1 MYSLAIIRIRISS
14 FLFCY
19 PDSCFD
25 HVFYTLFRFIIAFG
39 FMKHSFFSFFF
50 SFSLYFSLFLL
61 ASPSFYVFFVSVS
74 RIILILCIPL
84 AHSTFFVRCNS
95 FNFYSL
101 DVFSFFST
109 SVKMFAFFRFNF
121 VVSHNLFVSFSF
133 GLLLHLFFVYFVVV
147 VYAAA
152 GFWSGSVHVNQFGNC
167 FEFGAMR

>member
-25 HVFYTLFRFIIAFG
+25 YVFYTLFRFIIAFG
-39 FMKHSFFSFFF
+39 FMKHSFFFFFF

-61 ASPSFYVFFVSVS
+61 ASPSFYAFFVSVS

-109 SVKMFAFFRFNF
+109 SVKMFAFFGLISSFLTIC
-121 VVSHNLFVSFSF
+121 LFLFHLVCCSIYFSF
-133 GLLLHLFFVYFVVV
+133 ILLSLCTRLLVFGLV
-147 VYAAA
+147 
-152 GFWSGSVHVNQFGNC
+152 QF
-167 FEFGAMR
+167 M